1 MKARILITTTLAILI
16 TTALAAQSRQPVR
29 RTIVVKDGKVIAQE
43 GDVIPLAEFLGGKRA
58 WVGVSLIDISPE
70 LREHFGAS
78 KDAGV
83 LVESVADG
91 SPAEKAGI
99 RVGDVIVAV
108 DGKDVKWSGD
118 VRGALR
124 DKKDGDAVRI
134 ETVRNR
140 ARQTAVVTVTEHE
153 NRSLF
158 PGDFLPRTLNAPEWR
173 AHVENLQSL
182 QDCGDLQTRIKDLES
197 RLKDLEKKLQK

>member
-1 MKARILITTTLAILI
+1 MKARILISTTLAVLF
-16 TTALAAQSRQPVR
+16 TTALAAQSRQAPVR

-43 GDVIPLAEFLGGKRA
+43 GDVIPLADFFGGKRA
-58 WVGVSLIDISPE
+58 WAGVSLIDISPD

-108 DGKDVKWSGD
+108 DGKDVKSSGD
-118 VRGALR
+118 IRGALR
-124 DKKDGDAVRI
+124 DKKDGDAVRF
-134 ETVRNR
+134 ETIRNR
-140 ARQTAVVTVTEHE
+140 ARQTAVVTVTERE
-153 NRSLF
+153 NRALF
-158 PGDFLPRTLNAPEWR
+158 PGDVLPRTFNAPEWR
-173 AHVENLQSL
+173 AHLENLQSL
-182 QDCGDLQTRIKDLES
+182 DCGDLQARIKDLES